1 MVHLYFKSFSLL
13 WWFENWIVTQIISQ
27 VSLKISLFFI
37 PNALPQVVAKT
48 LRYIL
53 PLVVLFL
60 FLFIWKSLSLLI
72 IREIWL
78 MRTYRWEL
86 FANWISTIQS
96 SPGTI
101 RRQCEESISNKAW
114 CLKPLMKGSLTCR
127 AQSHP
132 PLLDQIPE
140 VVRKHREKDP
150 SISSLSTCAGYGGRD
165 PGCLNGASKRFPGI
179 WKQESLGIMSQT
191 KAHMVLEMVLFLF
204 VLKKKSG

>member
-1 MVHLYFKSFSLL
+1 MVWELDCYTNNISSVFKNL
-13 WWFENWIVTQIISQ
+13 
-27 VSLKISLFFI
+27 SLFFFF
-37 PNALPQVVAKT
+37 PNALPQIVAKT

-114 CLKPLMKGSLTCR
+114 CLKSLMKGSLTCR

-132 PLLDQIPE
+132 PLLEQIPE

-150 SISSLSTCAGYGGRD
+150 SISSLSTCAGCGGRD
-165 PGCLNGASKRFPGI
+165 PGCLKWSFKTFPRDLKAGISWYHVTNQSTHGFGNG
-179 WKQESLGIMSQT
+179 
-191 KAHMVLEMVLFLF
+191 F
-204 VLKKKSG
+204 VSVCFKKEKWVRLWI